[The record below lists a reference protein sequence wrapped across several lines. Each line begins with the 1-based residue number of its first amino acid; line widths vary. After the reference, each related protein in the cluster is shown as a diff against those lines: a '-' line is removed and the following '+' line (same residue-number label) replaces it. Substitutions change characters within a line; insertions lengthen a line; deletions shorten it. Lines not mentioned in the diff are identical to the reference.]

1 MAYIEFDAGDAS
13 VLAEAVP
20 AAAANL
26 HGHVRSRSRWVAS
39 TLMVVTVATALA
51 GCARQP
57 EDSKPVV
64 DPDVAKRQMIDAID
78 VVTGRLGGE
87 WKARTGPDYAESCSL
102 SGGEKGAHWVYLTG
116 RTSRV
121 GSEDPEPDAK
131 KVLDR
136 WKSQGMEVE
145 RWADP
150 DGPAIVGRGG
160 GSIDSINLY
169 AFPGNYTVEAIS
181 LCFPG
186 DADSL

>member
-1 MAYIEFDAGDAS
+1 MI
-13 VLAEAVP
+13 
-20 AAAANL
+20 
-26 HGHVRSRSRWVAS
+26 
-39 TLMVVTVATALA
+39 VATRIRSVAGSAFAFVMVIAVLA
-51 GCARQP
+51 GCARHP
-57 EDSKPVV
+57 EERKASV
-64 DPDVAKRQMIDAID
+64 DPDTAKQQMIDAID
-78 VVTGRLGGE
+78 DVTVRLGGV
-87 WKARTGPDYAESCSL
+87 WKPRTGPDAPEHCEL
-102 SGGEKGAHWVYLTG
+102 PDGTRGAHWVYLTG
-116 RTSRV
+116 RTSDV

-136 WKSQGMEVE
+136 WQSQGMEVE

>member
-1 MAYIEFDAGDAS
+1 MADIEFDAGDAS
-13 VLAEAVP
+13 VLAKAAP
-20 AAAANL
+20 TAAANL
-26 HGHVRSRSRWVAS
+26 RGHGRSRSRLVAS

-57 EDSKPVV
+57 EGTKAYV
-64 DPDVAKRQMIDAID
+64 DPDTAKQQMIDAID
-78 VVTGRLGGE
+78 DVTGRLGGE
-87 WKARTGPDYAESCSL
+87 WKPRTGPDYAESCSL

-116 RTSRV
+116 RTSDV

-136 WKSQGMEVE
+136 WKSQGMDVE

-160 GSIDSINLY
+160 GSIASINLY